1 MPKRPKFNTPIR
13 RDVPPNDS
21 DFVEVAHTDVPGA
34 AEVAG
39 AVVSSTAH
47 ALKGAAA
54 AAVVTAA
61 INYAE
66 SAAVS
71 YTLETVGVTTLV
83 KGAYTVASA
92 VIPPVVNTAMTVVPT
107 IVGAAGTVAT
117 AATTTPGMIA
127 VGAVGAKYVYDKAT
141 AETVEG

>member
-83 KGAYTVASA
+83 KGAYVCVPPHPDPGLAAASPHHPRLCWPGWA
-92 VIPPVVNTAMTVVPT
+92 C
-107 IVGAAGTVAT
+107 
-117 AATTTPGMIA
+117 AATHPSPRLPW
-127 VGAVGAKYVYDKAT
+127 VGKSCERDLNPHCYVDD
-141 AETVEG
+141 V